1 MPTTDM
7 GLGLRRAL
15 EVDQAVRQR
24 GWSLALAHDLA
35 EKWGCDERTVRRY
48 WHRGRKWTQSSLAPG
63 DLEMWRAEQL
73 QALSDISREAREN
86 RDYSA
91 ASRAIEVQAKI
102 VGTISPIKV
111 DARVSLEGAV
121 VVIPEVLDAASGRP
135 RVVEVPVEPPQ
146 PSNVVALPL
155 PMADLAK
162 VEREPTE

>member
-1 MPTTDM
+1 
-7 GLGLRRAL
+7 
-15 EVDQAVRQR
+15 
-24 GWSLALAHDLA
+24 
-35 EKWGCDERTVRRY
+35 
-48 WHRGRKWTQSSLAPG
+48 
-63 DLEMWRAEQL
+63 MWRAEQL